1 MLNCYLFLTYQ
12 NVAESL
18 GIWKNHLKI
27 IKSFGQSYDIDFKP
41 RSGLELNIAK
51 NWDVNNWITGNQDD
65 GFKYDGCAAFQ
76 NVLDGKY
83 RKYKKN

>member
-1 MLNCYLFLTYQ
+1 M
-12 NVAESL
+12 
-18 GIWKNHLKI
+18 I
-27 IKSFGQSYDIDFKP
+27 SFGTRYDIDFKP
-41 RSGLELNIAK
+41 RPGLELNIAK

-83 RKYKKN
+83 RNHKKMSAFNFNFRNDTTVGCSIL